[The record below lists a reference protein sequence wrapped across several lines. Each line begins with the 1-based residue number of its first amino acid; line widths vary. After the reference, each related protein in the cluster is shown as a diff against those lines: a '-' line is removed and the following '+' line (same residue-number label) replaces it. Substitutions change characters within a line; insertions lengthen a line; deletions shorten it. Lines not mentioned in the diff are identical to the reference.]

1 MQIFF
6 ISFLIHIHL
15 IIVLSI
21 KTEIKFNINVPSIFR
36 CKRNGR
42 VFYFDNF
49 PTNQLFNQIIINQTN
64 DCNLSLLTSDK
75 RIIFDVEKLISQC
88 NFKFS
93 KFEDRINEI
102 LFFKSNCSINDRCIR
117 LTPSFATI
125 ITNHRTTIS
134 NKPTLLDF
142 DIRGIGTENI
152 QIGEED
158 QYIFSLNDDGYMKR
172 GFRKNRIVFKMKQ
185 DKYLNMMCEY
195 TYINNPKNEK
205 SICRFKYGIFKNFI
219 QTRSGK
225 MTSSGEGWT
234 WLCYYYPS
242 GAEDPIDDTMINR
255 AIEDLEKANLSKFRI
270 LPELQFLN
278 LTEFLDNSS
287 MSLNKTNQ
295 DSLIPIFILL
305 LILIIVGGGIFY
317 MYKKKYQIVLKE
329 SDDPV
334 LARSSVESQ
343 NSIISNEIE
352 NDPSCD
358 LLLSSIDQRAIIEID
373 KLDLLCEILN
383 KKKHANEFLLFS
395 SKCSKDLCRKFIPTT
410 ATIITEY
417 KTGDRNIEKIN
428 IIFRDNNHSS
438 QLMIGHLTEDK
449 YLVEEFEKIN
459 PKGTR
464 ILLRKLEDNQN
475 NSLLSSDKTLT
486 NDLSKMSTFMLLF
499 LILFIIIC
507 GICCYNKKKT
517 NNKLI
522 NNRSSE
528 ESQYSP
534 EILDETSI
542 E

>member
-1 MQIFF
+1 MFITNKKIFF
-6 ISFLIHIHL
+6 LIFFLIQQYFIFCL
-15 IIVLSI
+15 
-21 KTEIKFNINVPSIFR
+21 KTEIIFHINNVPSLFR
-36 CKRNGR
+36 CEKNGLL
-42 VFYFDNF
+42 FYFNHFPNDN
-49 PTNQLFNQIIINQTN
+49 LFHQT
-64 DCNLSLLTSDK
+64 L
-75 RIIFDVEKLISQC
+75 V
-88 NFKFS
+88 
-93 KFEDRINEI
+93 
-102 LFFKSNCSINDRCIR
+102 
-117 LTPSFATI
+117 
-125 ITNHRTTIS
+125 
-134 NKPTLLDF
+134 
-142 DIRGIGTENI
+142 
-152 QIGEED
+152 
-158 QYIFSLNDDGYMKR
+158 
-172 GFRKNRIVFKMKQ
+172 
-185 DKYLNMMCEY
+185 
-195 TYINNPKNEK
+195 
-205 SICRFKYGIFKNFI
+205 
-219 QTRSGK
+219 
-225 MTSSGEGWT
+225 
-234 WLCYYYPS
+234 
-242 GAEDPIDDTMINR
+242 
-255 AIEDLEKANLSKFRI
+255 
-270 LPELQFLN
+270 
-278 LTEFLDNSS
+278 
-287 MSLNKTNQ
+287 
-295 DSLIPIFILL
+295 
-305 LILIIVGGGIFY
+305 
-317 MYKKKYQIVLKE
+317 
-329 SDDPV
+329 
-334 LARSSVESQ
+334 
-343 NSIISNEIE
+343 E